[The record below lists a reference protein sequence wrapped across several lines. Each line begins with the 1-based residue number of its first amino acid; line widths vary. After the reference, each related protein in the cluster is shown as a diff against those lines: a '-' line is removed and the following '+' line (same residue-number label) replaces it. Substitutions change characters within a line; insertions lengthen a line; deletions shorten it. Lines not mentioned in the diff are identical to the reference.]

1 MVANNYRALRFMRE
15 EIGDRL
21 TPEAVLALHKVITDG
36 TLDEQA
42 AAGRLQLPGEERV
55 AVFYRDEDKDAIHRP
70 PPAETLPERMEMLCD
85 FANESE
91 DSSRFVPPVVRAIL
105 VHFWLSYD
113 HPFLDGNGRTARI
126 LFFWVMRNRG
136 YELADYLPIS
146 RLLRAAPAQ
155 YARAFLEVETDGGDT
170 TYFLLHQLRTIEKAI
185 EDLDGY
191 LGRKRDE
198 LRDVRRMLDDVNGL
212 NGRQIVLLTHAIKHP
227 DHDYTIGGH
236 ALSHRV
242 THETARA
249 DLGGL
254 ADRGLL
260 TRHRRGRSL
269 RVPSRTRPAGA
280 TERIRRVS
288 ANDAYAKAGVDQGA
302 ADSAVAG
309 LVRALGAIQ
318 LDRPSAQVPLPGHYA
333 SVIKLDERTGIALS
347 TDGVGTKLVLAEQL
361 GRFDTVGI
369 DCVAMNVND
378 VICVGAEP
386 LAMLDYIAIEQADPA
401 VCEEIGVGLARGAE
415 QAGIEIP
422 GGELAQLGQLV
433 RGVDVSGACFGTVA
447 LEEIVDGSAVV
458 PGDVVIGLPSTGL
471 HSNGYTLAR
480 SALAEIPLDDER
492 LGRPLGDVLLEP
504 TEIYV
509 KPIVELLRS
518 EVDVRGLAHITSGG
532 TKNLLRLAAEVG
544 YEIDNPLPVPPVF
557 GLIQEHGAVSD
568 EEMSEVFNMGCGFCV
583 VVPEGD
589 AEAALSLLRSHYPA
603 ARPIGRAT
611 DGPRRIL

>member
-1 MVANNYRALRFMRE
+1 
-15 EIGDRL
+15 
-21 TPEAVLALHKVITDG
+21 
-36 TLDEQA
+36 
-42 AAGRLQLPGEERV
+42 
-55 AVFYRDEDKDAIHRP
+55 
-70 PPAETLPERMEMLCD
+70 
-85 FANESE
+85 
-91 DSSRFVPPVVRAIL
+91 
-105 VHFWLSYD
+105 
-113 HPFLDGNGRTARI
+113 
-126 LFFWVMRNRG
+126 
-136 YELADYLPIS
+136 
-146 RLLRAAPAQ
+146 
-155 YARAFLEVETDGGDT
+155 
-170 TYFLLHQLRTIEKAI
+170 
-185 EDLDGY
+185 
-191 LGRKRDE
+191 
-198 LRDVRRMLDDVNGL
+198 
-212 NGRQIVLLTHAIKHP
+212 
-227 DHDYTIGGH
+227 
-236 ALSHRV
+236 
-242 THETARA
+242 
-249 DLGGL
+249 
-254 ADRGLL
+254 
-260 TRHRRGRSL
+260 
-269 RVPSRTRPAGA
+269 
-280 TERIRRVS
+280 VS

-318 LDRPSAQVPLPGHYA
+318 LGRPSAQVPLPGHYA
-333 SVIKLDERTGIALS
+333 SVIKIDERTGIALS

-361 GRFDTVGI
+361 GRYDTVGI

-386 LAMLDYIAIEQADPA
+386 LAMLDYIAIEQADPE

-447 LEEIVDGSAVV
+447 LDAIVDGSAVE

-480 SALAEIPLDDER
+480 SALASIPLGDER

-518 EVDVRGLAHITSGG
+518 EVEVRGLAHITSGG

-544 YEIDNPLPVPPVF
+544 YEIDDPLPVPPVF
-557 GLIQEHGAVSD
+557 DLIQEHGGVSD

-589 AEAALSLLRSHYPA
+589 SEAALALLRNHYPA
-603 ARPIGRAT
+603 AQPVGRAT